1 MVSPVVGKL
10 AGCGVVVGDGSLVAG
25 PERVCGSPVLKGNA
39 VVRLVGISGAVDVA
53 DPANAMRSSDSSGRV
68 PSCLPVRASVI
79 KAPAVSMTRYGP
91 VRSMLPAT
99 QAPGAGRSGGGRRA
113 GLQVSCSASVSGAPR
128 TCQWCWRRI
137 TARSRPDRRRP
148 VWPSVSSGQ
157 PSSRSSS
164 PAAQHGRRVPS
175 WAPLYRRPFIVR
187 PSRGRSARVAAG
199 WPHLSGGHITPIC
212 VARSRA
218 RSTAPA
224 G

>member
-99 QAPGAGRSGGGRRA
+99 QAPGRGPVRGRPARRA
-113 GLQVSCSASVSGAPR
+113 SGLLLGLGERGAS
-128 TCQWCWRRI
+128 
-137 TARSRPDRRRP
+137 DLP
-148 VWPSVSSGQ
+148 VVL
-157 PSSRSSS
+157 
-164 PAAQHGRRVPS
+164 AEDHGP
-175 WAPLYRRPFIVR
+175 IE
-187 PSRGRSARVAAG
+187 AG
-199 WPHLSGGHITPIC
+199 
-212 VARSRA
+212 
-218 RSTAPA
+218 
-224 G
+224 